1 MNYICS
7 LIFLLLIS
15 PDSAT
20 NGSDCEHGSVRLAS
34 VVESETDG
42 GGVREGRVEVCVN
55 RAWGTVCRRAFTQ
68 HDADVV
74 CEQLPGFK
82 KEG

>member
-1 MNYICS
+1 M
-7 LIFLLLIS
+7 
-15 PDSAT
+15 
-20 NGSDCEHGSVRLAS
+20 RLAS

-55 RAWGTVCRRAFTQ
+55 GAWGTVCRRAFTQ

-82 KEG
+82 KEGLLYLIPHSYTVFPSEYVLVIK

>member
-1 MNYICS
+1 M
-7 LIFLLLIS
+7 
-15 PDSAT
+15 
-20 NGSDCEHGSVRLAS
+20 RLAS

-55 RAWGTVCRRAFTQ
+55 GAWGTVCRRAFTQ